1 MGTRTDAPTRS
12 DGDGEGMS
20 QETPFKRGA
29 DGLVGAATAAASV
42 RLDGQA
48 QPDARAAGLL
58 PPPPLPE
65 FRQIGQ
71 LDVPA
76 EDDGFDAANGRSPFS
91 DSSGSD
97 SSGSDSPGSRDAGG
111 PERNTNDVGSDQ
123 QRRKAKRRAAGPSR
137 DRIAANDDVPSI
149 GGLIYALEQKPS
161 KKTFSIA
168 ALASGLWFAF
178 GCAFAWSMLAPEYA
192 KVGSLGELLLRPVM
206 MSVTATIVLPIVLFW
221 FLALLVWRAQEL
233 RLMSSAMTEVAVRLA
248 EPDRSAEQS
257 VASLG
262 QAVRKQVNFMNEAV
276 SRALG
281 RAGELEALVHNEV
294 NALERSYQDNEH
306 KIRGLVQ
313 ELSGE
318 RTALVTSTE
327 QMHVTLRSMGSEIP
341 ALVEKLSGQQIKLAK
356 IIEGA
361 GQNLIALETS
371 LNKASNNLESSLG
384 DRTVHLQSVL
394 TDYTQALNGALAN
407 RTNQMQGVLEDYT
420 RALDTTLANRAHML
434 DGQLV
439 ERTRAL
445 DSAFAERLKLFDDS
459 ILRSTMAIDG
469 TIGEKAQLL
478 TTAMES
484 HAHHLSE
491 TLGKQAHNLDDT
503 LMHGINAVRLTS
515 ENITRQS
522 VKAIEG
528 LSGQADLLKNVSEN
542 LLTQV
547 NTVTGRFENQ
557 GQSIMRAANALE
569 TANFRIDTTLQNRH
583 RELGE
588 TLNKLSSKA
597 EQLDEVMRGYSTSV
611 ESSMTDAEM
620 RARALT
626 DQMARGAVSH
636 SQAAL
641 AEIERV
647 RMETEAHAGRAL
659 EDMRSKFANVSREVS
674 EQMGTL
680 TNRVSESSDDL
691 RSRSMRAAAEFE
703 HEQGRLR
710 AEAERIPEVT
720 RQSSEAM
727 RRALSEQ
734 LQALEQLS
742 SLSSREA
749 RHRDVRPPAPAP
761 LQVQTLTQAVIAESR
776 QHAPVM
782 PQPPPPA
789 STQNRWSLGDLLAR
803 ASEDESGQRSHA
815 AAGPAA
821 SAAINIDIIARAIDT
836 NTAAAIW
843 SRFRA
848 GQRGIMVRSIYS
860 AEGRTTFDEILRR
873 YRTDLDFQG
882 TVDRF
887 LMDFE
892 SLLRDA
898 DQKDPS
904 GQTVQGHLVS
914 NSGRVYLF
922 LAHAS
927 GRLS

>member
-1 MGTRTDAPTRS
+1 MSQDTPLKRGN
-12 DGDGEGMS
+12 DGDAAVSAPSSPLGRFMAGPHPGPIASLS
-20 QETPFKRGA
+20 QSDT
-29 DGLVGAATAAASV
+29 
-42 RLDGQA
+42 
-48 QPDARAAGLL
+48 L
-58 PPPPLPE
+58 PPPPMPE
-65 FRQIGQ
+65 FRQIGR
-71 LDVPA
+71 LDASSPGGNGR
-76 EDDGFDAANGRSPFS
+76 DDADTDLDLEPINPNPHVKNGAAN
-91 DSSGSD
+91 
-97 SSGSDSPGSRDAGG
+97 
-111 PERNTNDVGSDQ
+111 E

-161 KKTFSIA
+161 KKTFSVA

-178 GCAFAWSMLAPEYA
+178 GCAFAYSMLAPEMA
-192 KVGSLGELLLRPVM
+192 KVGSIGELLIRPVM
-206 MSVTATIVLPIVLFW
+206 LSVTATIILPIVLFW

-294 NALERSYQDNEH
+294 NALEQSYQNNEH
-306 KIRGLVQ
+306 KIRGLIT

-420 RALDTTLANRAHML
+420 RALDTTLANRANML
-434 DGQLV
+434 DSQLV

-445 DSAFAERLKLFDDS
+445 DGAFAERLKLFDDS
-459 ILRSTMAIDG
+459 ILHSTMAIDN
-469 TIGEKAQLL
+469 TIGEKAQML
-478 TTAMES
+478 TTAMDS
-484 HAHHLSE
+484 HARHLAD
-491 TLGKQAHNLDDT
+491 TLGKQAHNLDET

-588 TLNKLSSKA
+588 TLNRLSNKA

-626 DQMARGAVSH
+626 DQMSRGAVNH

-641 AEIERV
+641 AEMERV
-647 RMETEAHAGRAL
+647 RMETEMHAGRAL
-659 EDMRSKFANVSREVS
+659 EDMRSKFASVSREVS
-674 EQMGTL
+674 EQMGSL

-691 RSRSMRAAAEFE
+691 RSRTLRATAEFE
-703 HEQGRLR
+703 HEQQRLR
-710 AEAERIPEVT
+710 AEAERFPEVA
-720 RQSSEAM
+720 RQNSDAM

-734 LQALEQLS
+734 MQALEQLS

-749 RHRDVRPPAPAP
+749 RHRDIRPPAP
-761 LQVQTLTQAVIAESR
+761 LQVQTLTASVMAESR
-776 QHAPVM
+776 HQG
-782 PQPPPPA
+782 QPMQPLQAPPA
-789 STQNRWSLGDLLAR
+789 AAVANRWSLGDLLAR
-803 ASEDESGQRSHA
+803 ASEDEAGRQANPS
-815 AAGPAA
+815 GPAS
-821 SAAINIDIIARAIDT
+821 SAAINIEVIGRAIDT

-860 AEGRTTFDEILRR
+860 AEGRTTFDEVSRR
-873 YRTDLDFQG
+873 YKTDGEFQG

-887 LMDFE
+887 LTDFE
-892 SLLRDA
+892 NVLRDA
-898 DQKDPS
+898 DQKDAS
-904 GQTVQGHLVS
+904 GQTVQGHLIS

>member
-1 MGTRTDAPTRS
+1 
-12 DGDGEGMS
+12 MS

-29 DGLVGAATAAASV
+29 DGVAAATVAAAASSRAV
-42 RLDGQA
+42 SPPRLDGNA
-48 QPDARAAGLL
+48 QLGAPAADQL
-58 PPPPLPE
+58 PPPPLPD
-65 FRQIGQ
+65 FRQIGH
-71 LDVPA
+71 LDSPA
-76 EDDGFDAANGRSPFS
+76 SGDSYDAANASSPFHETPA
-91 DSSGSD
+91 G
-97 SSGSDSPGSRDAGG
+97 RDLGELGFATA
-111 PERNTNDVGSDQ
+111 EAASEQ

-161 KKTFSIA
+161 KKTFSVA
-168 ALASGLWFAF
+168 ALASGLWFVF
-178 GCAFAWSMLAPEYA
+178 GCAFAWSMLVPEYA
-192 KVGSLGELLLRPVM
+192 KVGSLGDLLLRPVI

-420 RALDTTLANRAHML
+420 RALDTTLANRANML

-445 DSAFAERLKLFDDS
+445 DGAFAERLKLFDDS

-484 HAHHLSE
+484 HARHLAE
-491 TLGKQAHNLDDT
+491 TLSSQAHNLDDT

-547 NTVTGRFENQ
+547 NSVTGRFENQ

-588 TLNKLSSKA
+588 TLNKLSTKA
-597 EQLDEVMRGYSTSV
+597 EQLDEVMRGYSSSV
-611 ESSMTDAEM
+611 ESSMSDAEM

-626 DQMARGAVSH
+626 DQMARGAASQ

-647 RMETEAHAGRAL
+647 RMETEMHAGRAL
-659 EDMRSKFANVSREVS
+659 EDMRAKFVNVSREVS
-674 EQMGTL
+674 EQMGSL

-691 RSRSMRAAAEFE
+691 RSRAMRAAAEFE

-720 RQSSEAM
+720 RQSSDAM

-734 LQALEQLS
+734 MQALEQLS

-749 RHRDVRPPAPAP
+749 RHRDVRPPAP
-761 LQVQTLTQAVIAESR
+761 LQVQTLTAAVIAENR
-776 QHAPVM
+776 QYAAANPNQQL
-782 PQPPPPA
+782 PQPMPPSA
-789 STQNRWSLGDLLAR
+789 TQNRWSLGDLLAR
-803 ASEDESGQRSHA
+803 ASEDEGGQRANAS
-815 AAGPAA
+815 GPSA
-821 SAAINIDIIARAIDT
+821 SAAINIEIIARAIDT

-860 AEGRTTFDEILRR
+860 AEGRTTFDEVSRR
-873 YRTDLDFQG
+873 YKTDPDFQG

-887 LMDFE
+887 LADFE
-892 SLLRDA
+892 NLLRDA
-898 DQKDPS
+898 DQKDPT